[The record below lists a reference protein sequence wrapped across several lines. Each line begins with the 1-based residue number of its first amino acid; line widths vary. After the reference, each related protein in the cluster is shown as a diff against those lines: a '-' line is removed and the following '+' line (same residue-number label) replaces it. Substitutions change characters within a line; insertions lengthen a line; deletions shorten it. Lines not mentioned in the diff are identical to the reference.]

1 MLSKR
6 QASNQPYT
14 VHNSVKLIRGGKA
27 YFELLLD
34 LISRATTSIHLQSY
48 IYEDDETGTL
58 IANALKEAAG
68 RKVEVYL
75 LADGYASRDI
85 PQSFIDDLTASGIHF
100 RFFEPLLKSKRFYF
114 GRRMHHKIAVV
125 DARFSLVGGVNISNR
140 YNDMPG
146 QPAWLDFIVY
156 SVGDIS
162 YELCV
167 LCWKTWNSFP
177 ARIDPLLCKKA
188 QYDLQAMPEPEC
200 RVRMRRNDWLRG
212 KTEISASYKEM
223 FRNASSEIT
232 ILCSYF
238 LPGKV
243 MRRSLKLAA
252 RRGIKIRVIAAG
264 HSDVIIA
271 KQAEKWL
278 YDWLLRNNIT
288 LYEYQ
293 PAVLHAKL
301 AVCDNEWVTIG
312 SYNIN
317 DLSAY
322 TSIELNLD
330 IRDQVFAGTV
340 AQTLQTIIEQECI
353 PITRE
358 EHSRTK
364 NIFVQ
369 FSRWCSYYIIR
380 ILYKLITFYYK
391 RMNR

>member
-1 MLSKR
+1 MLQKKQKGI
-6 QASNQPYT
+6 QAYSSR
-14 VHNSVKLIRGGKA
+14 NSVKLIRGGKD

-34 LISRATTSIHLQSY
+34 LINRASTSIHLQSY
-48 IYEDDETGTL
+48 IYENDETGTR
-58 IANALKEAAG
+58 IANALKSAAA

-85 PQSFIDDLTASGIHF
+85 PQAFIDELTASGIHF
-100 RFFEPLLKSKRFYF
+100 RFFEPLLKSKHFYF

-146 QPAWLDFIVY
+146 QPAWLDFIVF
-156 SVGDIS
+156 SEGDIS
-162 YELCV
+162 AELCV

-177 ARIDPLLCKKA
+177 ARVDTSLCKNPGYEA
-188 QYDLQAMPEPEC
+188 PSNPDCM
-200 RVRMRRNDWLRG
+200 VRMRRNDWLRG
-212 KTEISASYKEM
+212 KTEISASYKDM
-223 FRNASSEIT
+223 FRNAESEIT

-238 LPGKV
+238 LPGEQ
-243 MRRSLKLAA
+243 MRRSLKTAA
-252 RRGIKIRVIAAG
+252 RRGIRIRVIAAG
-264 HSDVIIA
+264 RSDVIVA

-278 YDWLLRNNIT
+278 YDWLLRNNIA

-293 PAVLHAKL
+293 PAVLHAKI
-301 AVCDNEWVTIG
+301 AVCDKEWVTIG

-330 IRDQVFAGTV
+330 IHNRDFAGIV
-340 AQTLQTIIEQECI
+340 SQTLENIIEHECI

-358 EHSRTK
+358 EHIRSK

-369 FSRWCSYYIIR
+369 FTRWCAYFFIR
-380 ILYKLITFYYK
+380 ILYRMVTFYYK
-391 RMNR
+391 RMN

>member
-1 MLSKR
+1 MLPRKDKSI
-6 QASNQPYT
+6 QTYSN
-14 VHNSVKLIRGGKA
+14 HNSVKLIRGGKA

-34 LISRATTSIHLQSY
+34 LINRAQTSIHLQSY
-48 IYEDDETGTL
+48 IYENDETGRL
-58 IANALKEAAG
+58 IANALKAASE
-68 RKVEVYL
+68 RKVDVYL

-100 RFFEPLLKSKRFYF
+100 RFFEPLLKSKHFYF
-114 GRRMHHKIAVV
+114 GRRMHHKIAVA

-146 QPAWLDFIVY
+146 QPAWLDFIVF
-156 SVGDIS
+156 SEGDIS
-162 YELCV
+162 YDLCV
-167 LCWKTWNSFP
+167 LCWKTWNGFP
-177 ARIDPLLCKKA
+177 VRIDPVLCKKTT
-188 QYDLQAMPEPEC
+188 YDPEPSDFPNTM
-200 RVRMRRNDWLRG
+200 VRMRRNDWLRG

-223 FRNASSEIT
+223 FRNARSEIT

-243 MRRSLKLAA
+243 MRRSLKAA
-252 RRGIKIRVIAAG
+252 AKRGIMIRVIAAG
-264 HSDVIIA
+264 HSDVMVA

-278 YDWLLRNNIT
+278 YDWLLRNNIN

-293 PAVLHAKL
+293 PAVLHAKI
-301 AVCDNEWVTIG
+301 AVCDKEWVTIG

-330 IRDQVFAGTV
+330 IRNQAFGGMVT
-340 AQTLQTIIEQECI
+340 QTLENIIEHDCL

-358 EHSRTK
+358 EHIRTK
-364 NIFVQ
+364 NIFLQ

-380 ILYKLITFYYK
+380 ILYKLVTFYYK
-391 RMNR
+391 RMN

>member
-1 MLSKR
+1 M
-6 QASNQPYT
+6 
-14 VHNSVKLIRGGKA
+14 KLIRGGKN

-34 LISRATTSIHLQSY
+34 LINRATTSIHLQSY
-48 IYEDDETGTL
+48 IYENDETGTL
-58 IANALKEAAG
+58 IANALKAAAG
-68 RKVEVYL
+68 RKVDVYL

-85 PQSFIDDLTASGIHF
+85 PQSFIDELKESGIHF
-100 RFFEPLLKSKRFYF
+100 RFFEPLLQSRHYYF

-146 QPAWLDFIVY
+146 QPAWLDFIVF
-156 SVGDIS
+156 SEGDIS
-162 YELCV
+162 SELCV

-177 ARIDPLLCKKA
+177 VKADLSLCKKPE
-188 QYDLQAMPEPEC
+188 YDLQASDVLNCM
-200 RVRMRRNDWLRG
+200 VRMRRNDWLRG

-223 FRNASSEIT
+223 FRNARSEIT

-243 MRRSLKLAA
+243 MRRSLKAA
-252 RRGIKIRVIAAG
+252 AKRGIKIRVIAAG
-264 HSDVIIA
+264 HSDVMVA

-293 PAVLHAKL
+293 PAVLHAKI
-301 AVCDNEWVTIG
+301 AVCDKELVTIG

-330 IRDQVFAGTV
+330 IRNQVFAEMVTH
-340 AQTLQTIIEQECI
+340 TLENIIEQDCL

-358 EHSRTK
+358 EHTRTK
-364 NIFVQ
+364 NIFIQ
-369 FSRWCSYYIIR
+369 FSRWCSYYFIR

-391 RMNR
+391 RMN